1 MSEFVRRASIS
12 MPASVLS
19 YFTDRPTEMA
29 TDLLLSKKRPTMPE
43 DLAWEDLHAFY
54 QASLAAKQIEA
65 EHAIFLNDVWME
77 ICQPLAAPWVP
88 NEPHQQIAD
97 CAIDLGSIWK
107 ESCFTREFFNGEY
120 SCEILTSIGKDEGI
134 QIGYGL
140 WHDGENLLKS
150 TPSPDWE
157 TPDDIL
163 WSPEGAVPINS
174 NIDLQNLR
182 QFSDDGKRFILE
194 TIKNHEEGR

>member
-1 MSEFVRRASIS
+1 MSKSVRRTSIS

-29 TDLLLSKKRPTMPE
+29 TDLLLAKKRPTMPE
-43 DLAWEDLHAFY
+43 DVAWDDLHAFY

-65 EHAIFLNDVWME
+65 EHAIFLNELWME

-88 NEPHQQIAD
+88 TEPHQQTGD
-97 CAIDLGSIWK
+97 SAIDLGSIWE
-107 ESCFTREFFNGEY
+107 ESWFTREFCYGVY
-120 SCEILTSIGKDEGI
+120 SCEILTSIAKDEGI

-140 WHDGENLLKS
+140 WRDGENLLKS

-163 WSPEGAVPINS
+163 WSAEGAVPINS
-174 NIDLQNLR
+174 NIDLQKLR
-182 QFSDDGKRFILE
+182 ELADDGKRLILE
-194 TIKNHEEGR
+194 TMKNHEEGA